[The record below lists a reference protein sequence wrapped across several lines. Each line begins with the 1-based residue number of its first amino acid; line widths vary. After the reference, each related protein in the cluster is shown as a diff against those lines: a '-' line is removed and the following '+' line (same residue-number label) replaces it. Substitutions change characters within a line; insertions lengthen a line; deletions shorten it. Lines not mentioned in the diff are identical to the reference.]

1 MNNQI
6 DRFNLVIDVIDRVP
20 RLGSRAAHVKERMQ
34 EEILSHLEFAH
45 THGMDAPDITN
56 WRWTLPISERG

>member
-20 RLGSRAAHVKERMQ
+20 RLGSRAAHIKERMK
-34 EEILSHLEFAH
+34 EAILSHRHYAH
-45 THGMDAPDITN
+45 RHGTDAPEIID
-56 WRWTLPISERG
+56 WRWTLPSAEA